1 MDMRDDIVILWP
13 DNWWDGPVSG
23 IATDGYRHY
32 WFDAVFDEATDEFAQ
47 PRRLV
52 AYELT
57 DDEYARETERHKRWE
72 EVGGTSY
79 CFHLPVEQRRRP
91 YRSQEA
97 LQEFYDEE
105 NAQPRPDYTSREPR
119 GWFVPGPLR
128 RS

>member
-1 MDMRDDIVILWP
+1 MGRSAASPPMGTGTTGSMPSSTRRRTSLP
-13 DNWWDGPVSG
+13 N
-23 IATDGYRHY
+23 
-32 WFDAVFDEATDEFAQ
+32 
-47 PRRLV
+47 PRRLI

-91 YRSQEA
+91 YRSREA

-105 NAQPRPDYTSREPR
+105 NAQPRPDYTSREPQA
-119 GWFVPGPLR
+119 WFVPAP
-128 RS
+128 